1 MPSYLDLLP
10 EDVLQLIQKHLFNKC
25 ISELKFMTIHKYRY
39 VPCNPNTNKHCV
51 FAWVN
56 GMSYKRGSNYRRQGL
71 TTDGVDIYSYGLQI
85 GRTGAFNKKILY
97 DYTAKGLGW
106 FSQTTSCH
114 VGLVKPYADTIVSKA
129 DGLL

>member
-1 MPSYLDLLP
+1 
-10 EDVLQLIQKHLFNKC
+10 
-25 ISELKFMTIHKYRY
+25 MTIQKYRY

-56 GMSYKRGSNYRRQGL
+56 GMSYKRGSNYRKQGL

-97 DYTAKGLGW
+97 DYTAKEGSW
-106 FSQTTSCH
+106 
-114 VGLVKPYADTIVSKA
+114 LVFPNHRLPRQLSEALRGHNCV
-129 DGLL
+129 